1 MSIINTLR
9 EKMGR
14 LLVVVVG
21 LSIMAFVLTDLVG
34 SKTGLS
40 GNNRDVGEIAG
51 ETISQDQFVNYVENI
66 KNNYIQQGV
75 NPNETM
81 MQNIRN
87 QAWDQMIFDVMYGD
101 LYGKVGL
108 TITQDE
114 RVDMVQGNNIAPIIL
129 QYFGDP
135 ATGQLDRNQLN
146 SFLANSSVDAQARYN
161 WEITESQIAAE
172 RIRAKYD
179 NLLLKTN
186 YATLAESQREYTSQL
201 ASVNIDYAYFP
212 FDAIDDAAVTVTEG
226 ELNAYLTDHKE
237 EYQVTQS
244 RSIEYTTFQVTPSA
258 ADSASYQ
265 KDLASIKN
273 QLETTEDDSTF
284 AMINTEQGVGF
295 DTYNPKTLPL
305 DLALNIAGMNEGDIY
320 GPSLTNGIYSLYKL
334 SVIDD
339 GDTKFVK
346 ASHILFNTEALDAT
360 AKRAA
365 RTKANSLLTKIRN
378 GADFAQ
384 MARENSEDSSAP
396 LGGDLG
402 WYEENTGWDE
412 TFSAAIFART
422 RKGLIPRLIESQFG
436 YHIITVEELPTSKRY
451 SVANIQVLLTPSFDT
466 RNIVFQQASEF
477 ASVAK
482 SYQDFTDISNERGY
496 PVFSGDNIGPNSNL
510 IGSLADP
517 REIVIWLFSEAERGA
532 VKDFELDDTYV
543 VAVHTN
549 RVEEGTA
556 SLASVRTDIENK
568 VKGDK
573 KIELLKTRVAA
584 LSGTLQEMATAFGE
598 TGQFYTTASLRMNTN
613 SLPNVGTAPE
623 AVGAAHAL
631 ANAGDRSGVIAND
644 SGVIVIELR
653 SRSEAA
659 DIADYT
665 AYENQLMQRMSSQQR
680 YLLAQSMRERAS
692 VVDER
697 YKFY

>member
-34 SKTGLS
+34 SKTGMS
-40 GNNRDVGEIAG
+40 GNDRDVGEIAG

-66 KNNYIQQGV
+66 KNNYIQQGM
-75 NPNETM
+75 NPNEAM

-87 QAWDQMIFDVMYGD
+87 QAWDQMIFDVMYGE
-101 LYGKVGL
+101 LYSKVGL

-135 ATGQLDRNQLN
+135 STGQLDRNQLN
-146 SFLANSSVDAQARYN
+146 NFLTQGSVDPQARYN
-161 WEITESQIAAE
+161 WELTESQIASE
-172 RIRAKYD
+172 RIRTKYD

-186 YATLAESQREYTSQL
+186 YATLAEAQREYDSQL

-212 FDAIDDAAVTVTEG
+212 FDAIDDASVTVTEG
-226 ELNAYLTDHKE
+226 ELNSYLKANKDQ
-237 EYQVTQS
+237 YQVTQS
-244 RSIEYTTFQVTPSA
+244 RSIEYTTFQVIPSA
-258 ADSASYQ
+258 SDSATYQ
-265 KDLASIKN
+265 KDLENIKN

-295 DTYNPKTLPL
+295 DTYNAKTLPV
-305 DLALNIAGMNEGDIY
+305 DLALNIGGMKQGDVY
-320 GPSLTNGIYSLYKL
+320 GPSLTNGVYSLYKL
-334 SVIDD
+334 SGVEN
-339 GDTKFVK
+339 GDKKFVK

-412 TFSAAIFART
+412 AFSAAIFART

-436 YHIITVEELPTSKRY
+436 YHIITVEEVPTTKQFK
-451 SVANIQVLLTPSFDT
+451 VANIQVLLTPSFET

-496 PVFSGDNIGPNSNL
+496 PVFSGDNIGPNSNV
-510 IGSLADP
+510 IGSLVEP
-517 REIVIWLFSEAERGA
+517 RQIVVWLYSEAERGD

-556 SLASVRTDIENK
+556 TLASVRTDIESK
-568 VKGDK
+568 VRGDK
-573 KIELLKTRVAA
+573 KVEMLKTRVAA
-584 LSGTLQEMATAFGE
+584 LSGTLQEMIAAFGE
-598 TGQFYTTASLRMNTN
+598 TGKFYTTASLKLNTN

-623 AVGAAHAL
+623 AVGAAHSL
-631 ANAGDRSGVIAND
+631 ATPGDRSGVIAAGN
-644 SGVIVIELR
+644 GVVVMELR

-665 AYENQLMQRMSSQQR
+665 AYENQLMQRISSQQR

>member
-21 LSIMAFVLTDLVG
+21 LSITAFVLTDLVG
-34 SKTGLS
+34 SKSGMS

-75 NPNETM
+75 NPNEAM

-87 QAWDQMIFDVMYGD
+87 QAWDQMIFDVMYGE
-101 LYGKVGL
+101 LYGQVGL

-146 SFLANSSVDAQARYN
+146 NFLTQGSVDPQARYN
-161 WEITESQIAAE
+161 WEVTESQIASE
-172 RIRAKYD
+172 RIRTKYD

-186 YATLAESQREYTSQL
+186 YATLAESQREYASQL

-212 FDAIDDAAVTVTEG
+212 FDAIDDASVTVTDG
-226 ELNAYLTDHKE
+226 ELNAYLTAHKD

-244 RSIEYTTFQVTPSA
+244 RSIEYTTFEVTPSA
-258 ADSASYQ
+258 ADSATYK
-265 KDLASIKN
+265 KDLENIKS

-284 AMINTEQGVGF
+284 ATLNTEQGIGF
-295 DTYNPKTLPL
+295 NTYNPKTLPV
-305 DLALNIAGMNEGDIY
+305 DLAVNIAGMKEGDVY

-334 SVIDD
+334 SGIEDAE
-339 GDTKFVK
+339 TKFVK
-346 ASHILFNTEALDAT
+346 ASHILFNTESLDAT
-360 AKRAA
+360 GKSAA
-365 RTKANSLLTKIRN
+365 RTKANSLLAKIRN

-396 LGGDLG
+396 VGGDLG
-402 WYEENTGWDE
+402 WYEENTARDE
-412 TFSAAIFART
+412 AFSAAIFGRT
-422 RKGLIPRLIESQFG
+422 RKGLIPRLVESQFG
-436 YHIITVEELPTSKRY
+436 YHIITVEEVPTTKRY
-451 SVANIQVLLTPSFDT
+451 KVANIQILLTPSFET
-466 RNIVFQQASEF
+466 RNVVFQQASEF
-477 ASVAK
+477 ASAAK
-482 SYQDFTDISNERGY
+482 SYQDFSNISNERGY
-496 PVFSGDNIGPNSNL
+496 PVFSGDNIGPNSNI
-510 IGSLADP
+510 IGSLPDP
-517 REIVIWLFSEAERGA
+517 RQIVVWLYSEAERES

-573 KIELLKTRVAA
+573 KVELLKARVAA
-584 LSGTLQEMATAFGE
+584 LSGTLQEMTTAFGE
-598 TGQFYTTASLRMNTN
+598 TGKFYTTAILRMNTN

-623 AVGAAHAL
+623 AIGAAHAL
-631 ANAGDRSGVIAND
+631 ANAGDRSGVIATSD
-644 SGVIVIELR
+644 GVIVIELK
-653 SRSEAA
+653 SKSEAA

>member
-34 SKTGLS
+34 SKSGLS
-40 GNNRDVGEIAG
+40 GNDRDIGEIAG

-66 KNNYIQQGV
+66 KNNYVQQGV
-75 NPNETM
+75 NPNEAM

-87 QAWDQMIFDVMYGD
+87 QAWDQMIFDLMYGE
-101 LYGKVGL
+101 LYTKVGL
-108 TITQDE
+108 SITQDE

-135 ATGQLDRNQLN
+135 ATGYLDRNQLN
-146 SFLANSSVDAQARYN
+146 AFLANSSIDPQSRYN
-161 WEITESQIAAE
+161 WEITESQIAAD
-172 RIRAKYD
+172 RIRTKYD

-186 YATLAESQREYTSQL
+186 YATLAEAQREYTSQL

-212 FDAIDDAAVTVTEG
+212 FEAIDDASVPVTEG
-226 ELNAYLTDHKE
+226 ELNSYLNAHKD
-237 EYQVTQS
+237 EYQVPQS
-244 RSIEYTTFQVTPSA
+244 RSIEYTTFQVIPTA
-258 ADSASYQ
+258 ADSATYQ
-265 KDLASIKN
+265 KDLANIKA

-284 AMINTEQGVGF
+284 AIINTEQGVGF
-295 DTYNPKTLPL
+295 DSYNPKTLPA
-305 DLALNIAGMNEGDIY
+305 DLALNIIGMKEGDVY
-320 GPSLTNGIYSLYKL
+320 GPSLTNGVYSLYKL
-334 SVIDD
+334 SAIENS
-339 GDTKFVK
+339 DTKFVK
-346 ASHILFNTEALDAT
+346 ASHILFNTETLDAT

-412 TFSAAIFART
+412 TFSSAIFART
-422 RKGLIPRLIESQFG
+422 RKGLIPRLVESQFG
-436 YHIITVEELPTSKRY
+436 YHIITVDEVPTTKRY
-451 SVANIQVLLTPSFDT
+451 KVANIQIQLTPSFET
-466 RNIVFQQASEF
+466 RNVVFQQASEF
-477 ASVAK
+477 ASLAQ

-496 PVFSGDNIGPNSNL
+496 PVFSGDNIGPNSNV
-510 IGSLADP
+510 IGSLEEP
-517 REIVIWLFSEAERGA
+517 RQIVIWLFSEAERGD

-556 SLASVRTDIENK
+556 TLESVRNEIEAK
-568 VKGDK
+568 VRADK
-573 KIELLKTRVAA
+573 KVEMLKSRVAA

-598 TGQFYTTASLRMNTN
+598 SGEFYTTAALRMNTN
-613 SLPNVGTAPE
+613 SLPSVGTAPG

-631 ANAGDRSGVIAND
+631 ANAGDRSGIIATDN
-644 SGVIVIELR
+644 GVVVIELK
-653 SRSEAA
+653 SKNEAA

-665 AYENQLMQRMSSQQR
+665 AYENQLMQRMNSQQR
-680 YLLAQSMRERAS
+680 FLLGQSMRDRAG

>member
-34 SKTGLS
+34 SKSGLS
-40 GNNRDVGEIAG
+40 GNDRNIGEIAG
-51 ETISQDQFVNYVENI
+51 ESISQDQFVNYVENI

-75 NPNETM
+75 NPNEAM

-87 QAWDQMIFDVMYGD
+87 QAWDQMIFDIMYGE
-101 LYGKVGL
+101 LYSKVGL
-108 TITQDE
+108 SITQDE

-146 SFLANSSVDAQARYN
+146 AFLANSSMDPQARYN

-172 RIRAKYD
+172 RIRTKYD

-186 YATLAESQREYTSQL
+186 YATLAEAQREYASQL

-212 FDAIDDAAVTVTEG
+212 FEAIDDASVTVTEG
-226 ELNAYLTDHKE
+226 ELNAYLNDHKE

-244 RSIEYTTFQVTPSA
+244 RSIEYTTFQVIPTA
-258 ADSASYQ
+258 ADSATYQ
-265 KDLASIKN
+265 QDLANIKA

-284 AMINTEQGVGF
+284 SIINTEQGVGF
-295 DTYNPKTLPL
+295 DTYNPKTLPG
-305 DLALNIAGMNEGDIY
+305 DLALNIAGMKEGDVY
-320 GPSLTNGIYSLYKL
+320 GPSLTNGVYSLYKL
-334 SVIDD
+334 SAIENA
-339 GDTKFVK
+339 DTKFVK
-346 ASHILFNTEALDAT
+346 ASHILFNTETLDAT

-365 RTKANSLLTKIRN
+365 RTKANNLLAKIRN

-412 TFSAAIFART
+412 AFSSAIFART
-422 RKGLIPRLIESQFG
+422 RKGLIPRVIESQFG
-436 YHIITVEELPTSKRY
+436 YHIITVVEVPTTKRY
-451 SVANIQVLLTPSFDT
+451 KVANIQIQLTPSFET
-466 RNIVFQQASEF
+466 RNAVFQQASEF
-477 ASVAK
+477 ASIAK

-496 PVFSGDNIGPNSNL
+496 PVFSGDNIDPNSNL
-510 IGSLADP
+510 IGSLVEP
-517 REIVIWLFSEAERGA
+517 RQIVVWLFSEAERGD

-556 SLASVRTDIENK
+556 TLASVRGQIEAK
-568 VKGDK
+568 VRAEK
-573 KIELLKTRVAA
+573 KVEMLKSRVAA
-584 LSGTLQEMATAFGE
+584 LSGTMQEMVTAFGE
-598 TGQFYTTASLRMNTN
+598 SGEFYSTAALKMNTN
-613 SLPNVGTAPE
+613 SLPSVGTAPE
-623 AVGAAHAL
+623 AVGAAFAL
-631 ANAGDRSGVIAND
+631 ANAGDRSGVIATDN
-644 SGVIVIELR
+644 GVVVIELK
-653 SRSEAA
+653 SKNEAA
-659 DIADYT
+659 DVADYT

-680 YLLAQSMRERAS
+680 FLLGQSMRERAN